1 MSDASSEEWSD
12 ISDDSSSE
20 SDSGTGDIV
29 THMHAP
35 QPLSNKISAKFHDLS
50 TVWIP
55 STLASCLQH
64 IYQMQQF
71 QLSQSSLSISFFCLG
86 EHLSVIL
93 SPPLRIISL

>member
-1 MSDASSEEWSD
+1 MPSGMEDGDLSDASSEEWSD

-29 THMHAP
+29 THAHASQLLKQNFSQVS
-35 QPLSNKISAKFHDLS
+35 QPLLS

-64 IYQMQQF
+64 IKCSNF
-71 QLSQSSLSISFFCLG
+71 NFHKVL
-86 EHLSVIL
+86 
-93 SPPLRIISL
+93 